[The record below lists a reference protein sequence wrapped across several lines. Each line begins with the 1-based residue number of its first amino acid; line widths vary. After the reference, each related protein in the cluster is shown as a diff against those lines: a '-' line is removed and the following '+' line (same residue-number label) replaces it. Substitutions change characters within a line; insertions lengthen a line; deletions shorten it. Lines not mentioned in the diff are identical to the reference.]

1 MALFGDS
8 LARAKTVSMIQFRRD
23 FAANLFHH

>member
-1 MALFGDS
+1 MARLGDS
-8 LARAKTVSMIQFRRD
+8 LARAKTVSMFQFRLD